1 MKLAFFL
8 TAAVMIAVALVLLLL
23 PLIRQGRRMGQS
35 RGVFALALGVAFVV
49 PLAAAGLYV
58 KLGTPAALDGVNV
71 ADANPSM
78 TIDEAV
84 AQLRQH
90 LDQKPDDTQGWLL
103 LARTYTEMR
112 KPELA
117 RDAYDRV
124 LKLDANATVAMVGWA
139 EADSIARADHHI
151 EGRSRELLERAVQIE
166 PDNQRGLWLL
176 GISDFQM
183 ARYADAAATWRRLQP
198 LLEPGSTVAKAVQ
211 EQITAAD
218 ARASGKPAPETEAAA
233 PAAGPSLQVRVDLA
247 PALKDK
253 VPPGST
259 LFVYARAEQGPPMP
273 LAVARLDATA
283 LPATVTLTD
292 AMAMTPQLKLSSVPR
307 VFVGARI
314 SGSGQAIAQNG
325 DLEGDAG
332 VIAVDTKTPV
342 AITIDKVH

>member
-8 TAAVMIAVALVLLLL
+8 AAAVMIAVALALLLL
-23 PLIRQGRRMGQS
+23 PLIRQGRRQGRS
-35 RGVFALALGVAFVV
+35 RGVFVLALLVAFVV
-49 PLAAAGLYV
+49 PLSAAGLYLAV
-58 KLGTPAALDGVNV
+58 GTPAALDGVKV

-90 LDQKPDDTQGWLL
+90 LVEKPDDIQGWLL
-103 LARTYTEMR
+103 LGRTYSEMK
-112 KPELA
+112 KPDEA

-124 LKLDANATVAMVGWA
+124 LKLDPNVTGAMIGWA
-139 EADSIARADHHI
+139 EADSIARTDHRI
-151 EGRSRELLERAVQIE
+151 EGRSRDLLERAVQIE

-176 GISDFQM
+176 GISDFQLGQ
-183 ARYADAAATWRRLQP
+183 YIDAANTWRRLQP
-198 LLEPGSTVAKAVQ
+198 LLDPGSSVAKAVQ
-211 EQITAAD
+211 EQIAVAE
-218 ARASGKPAPETEAAA
+218 ARAGGKAPSETEAA
-233 PAAGPSLQVRVDLA
+233 PAGASLEVRVTLS
-247 PALKDK
+247 PALKEK
-253 VPPGST
+253 LAPGAT

-292 AMAMTPQLKLSSVPR
+292 AMAMTPQLKLSTVPR

-314 SGSGQAIAQNG
+314 SSSGQAIAQSG

-332 VIAVDTKTPV
+332 VVAVDSKTPV
-342 AITIDKVH
+342 SIIIDKVH